1 MTEEPEMR
9 RTLSPTALFVA
20 VIATVGLVASN
31 RASPA
36 QALHVVSSDATAHFM
51 VLGMARSAVID
62 VSTDIKNVVVADP
75 KIVGVTV
82 LSRRRVSIIGHGHGE
97 TNLFFFD
104 ADGRPI
110 DSLDVAVTGSALQ
123 NGSSPA
129 VFEYDDALPAI
140 KVVIF
145 RNSASQLLTCTPS
158 TCISTLTEEEE
169 KEAKTSREVCEGC
182 GSSITQTN
190 K

>member
-1 MTEEPEMR
+1 MR

-62 VSTDIKNVVVADP
+62 APTDIKDVVIVDP

-104 ADGRPI
+104 ADGRQI
-110 DSLDVAVTGSALQ
+110 DALDVAVTGTALG

-129 VFEYDDALPAI
+129 VFEYDALPAI
-140 KVVIF
+140 KVVMF
-145 RNSASQLLTCTPS
+145 RGSSSILYTCTPS
-158 TCISTLTEEEE
+158 TCISTQTEEEE
-169 KEAKTSREVCEGC
+169 REAKTSREVCEGC
-182 GSSITQTN
+182 GSSVTQTN

>member
-1 MTEEPEMR
+1 MR

-51 VLGMARSAVID
+51 VLGMARSAVIEAP
-62 VSTDIKNVVVADP
+62 TDIKDVVVADP

-110 DSLDVAVTGSALQ
+110 DTLDVAVTGSALQ

-129 VFEYDDALPAI
+129 VFEYALRAI

-182 GSSITQTN
+182 GSSVTQTN